1 MRVDDTD
8 HLSQVFRCGVVLWI
22 KSELFVRLRGDIP
35 AREVLLLAADG
46 QQQAMAAEQK
56 ERTAKLAE
64 KRRELGEQELR
75 HTAPYGT
82 REMLEELMLWHEV
95 EEVSEAV
102 QLLVLNGRAKD
113 LPPAP
118 PKIKGPSEII
128 RHYFRQGMRD
138 RLAALT
144 AELGETKDRVTIWR
158 LIAHAHSLGAE
169 KSADYLAIPRHDLT
183 VSENVARKLRQAGFA
198 ESLQMNAEEDE

>member
-1 MRVDDTD
+1 
-8 HLSQVFRCGVVLWI
+8 
-22 KSELFVRLRGDIP
+22 
-35 AREVLLLAADG
+35 
-46 QQQAMAAEQK
+46 MAAEQK

-64 KRRELGEQELR
+64 KRQELGEQELR
-75 HTAPYGT
+75 HTVPYGA
-82 REMLEELMLWHEV
+82 RQMLEELMCWHEI

-102 QLLVLNGRAKD
+102 QLLVLNARAKD

-118 PKIKGPSEII
+118 PKVKGPSDII

-138 RLAALT
+138 RLEALT
-144 AELGETKDRVTIWR
+144 AELGETKDRATVWR

-169 KSADYLAIPRHDLT
+169 KSADLIAIPRHDMI

-198 ESLQMNAEEDE
+198 ESLQMNAEDEAD

>member
-1 MRVDDTD
+1 
-8 HLSQVFRCGVVLWI
+8 
-22 KSELFVRLRGDIP
+22 
-35 AREVLLLAADG
+35 
-46 QQQAMAAEQK
+46 MAAEQK

-64 KRRELGEQELR
+64 KRQELGEQELR
-75 HTAPYGT
+75 HTVPYGT
-82 REMLEELMLWHEV
+82 RQMLDELMCWHEI

-102 QLLVLNGRAKD
+102 QLLVLNGRAED

-118 PKIKGPSEII
+118 PKIKGPSDII

-144 AELGETKDRVTIWR
+144 ADLGETKDRTTIWR

-169 KSADYLAIPRHDLT
+169 KSAPMLEIKRHAIDIPQ
-183 VSENVARKLRQAGFA
+183 NVARKLRQAGFA
-198 ESLQMNAEEDE
+198 ESLQMNADDEGEND

>member
-1 MRVDDTD
+1 
-8 HLSQVFRCGVVLWI
+8 
-22 KSELFVRLRGDIP
+22 
-35 AREVLLLAADG
+35 
-46 QQQAMAAEQK
+46 MAAEQK

-64 KRRELGEQELR
+64 KRQELGEQELR
-75 HTAPYGT
+75 HTVPYGT
-82 REMLEELMLWHEV
+82 WQMLNELMRWHEV

-102 QLLVLNGRAKD
+102 QLLVLNGRAED

-118 PKIKGPSEII
+118 PKDKGSSDII

-138 RLAALT
+138 RLSALT
-144 AELGETKDRVTIWR
+144 AELGETKDRTTIWR

-169 KSADYLAIPRHDLT
+169 KSTPMLEIKRHNLT

-198 ESLQMNAEEDE
+198 ESLQMNAADDGDND

>member
-1 MRVDDTD
+1 
-8 HLSQVFRCGVVLWI
+8 
-22 KSELFVRLRGDIP
+22 
-35 AREVLLLAADG
+35 
-46 QQQAMAAEQK
+46 MATQQK

-64 KRRELGEQELR
+64 KRQELGEQELR
-75 HTAPYGT
+75 HTVPYGT
-82 REMLEELMLWHEV
+82 RQMLDELMLWHEI

-102 QLLVLNGRAKD
+102 QLLVLNGRAED

-118 PKIKGPSEII
+118 LKTKGPSDII

-144 AELGETKDRVTIWR
+144 AELGGTKERSTIWR

-169 KSADYLAIPRHDLT
+169 KSAYLLAIPRHDMT
-183 VSENVARKLRQAGFA
+183 VSENVTRKLRQAGFA
-198 ESLQMNAEEDE
+198 ESLQMNAEYDGDE